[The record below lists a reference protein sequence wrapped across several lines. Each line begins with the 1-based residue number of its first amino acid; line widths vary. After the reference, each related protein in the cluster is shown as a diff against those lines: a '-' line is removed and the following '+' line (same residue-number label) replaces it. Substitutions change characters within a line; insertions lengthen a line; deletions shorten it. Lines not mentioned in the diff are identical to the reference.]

1 MTEKLELGLDE
12 IGVIA
17 QKLCELL
24 EERKIVLLFGDLGAG
39 KTTLVKE
46 VCKQLSISDNTS
58 SPSFGIVNEY
68 QSLSGQKL
76 FHIDLYRV
84 RDIDEFWS
92 IGGIEYIESGY
103 PCFIE
108 WPEKIEWYIET
119 SNLISLKIEHS
130 LNSDKREYEI
140 ELK

>member
-1 MTEKLELGLDE
+1 MKERLELGLDE
-12 IGVIA
+12 ISIIA

-24 EERKIVLLFGDLGAG
+24 PSRKTFLLFGDLGAG

-46 VCKQLSISDNTS
+46 VCKQLLISDNTS

-68 QSLSGQKL
+68 EGNSGQKL

-84 RDIDEFWS
+84 KDIDEFWA
-92 IGGIEYIESGY
+92 IGGIEYIESGH

-108 WPEKIEWYIET
+108 WPEKIEGYLPDSEVIKLT
-119 SNLISLKIEHS
+119 IEHLS
-130 LNSDKREYEI
+130 ENNKRRYSMEY
-140 ELK
+140 